1 MNYFSGCTD
10 LKSARKVYIE
20 LVKKHHP
27 DKGGSQAIMQDINN
41 QFDSFKKHG
50 KATETM
56 YGGARQGGR
65 SHASDAFR
73 YAYGFDWGA
82 FDFESMR
89 TSFYESRYRS
99 SSTKARGKQAGPKE
113 AKFAKEHKG
122 EWSEEYESEANKKQR
137 EDTEDL
143 RRRME
148 KLKEDIENKKYQL
161 LADRLNRIINIKL
174 ETRQYTRSMFSND
187 VTVLTVEDIKEV
199 LK

>member
-56 YGGARQGGR
+56 YGGGRQGGR
-65 SHASDAFR
+65 SYADAFR

-89 TSFYESRYRS
+89 KSFYEG
-99 SSTKARGKQAGPKE
+99 STRGRGKQAGPKE

-137 EDTEDL
+137 EDAEDL
-143 RRRME
+143 KRRME

-174 ETRQYTRSMFSND
+174 ETGRFTRSMFNTD